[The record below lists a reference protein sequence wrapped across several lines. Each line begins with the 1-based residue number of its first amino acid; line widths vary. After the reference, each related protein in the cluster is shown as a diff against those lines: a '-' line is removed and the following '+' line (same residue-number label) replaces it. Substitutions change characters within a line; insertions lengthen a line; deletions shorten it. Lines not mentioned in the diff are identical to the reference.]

1 MKPGRN
7 DPCPCGSG
15 KKYKHCC
22 LIAGTSS
29 VSDPADLV
37 WRRMRALLE
46 GYVSRMIGFIH
57 EAYGPS
63 AVHEAW
69 QEFIG
74 QDDVELDLNTP
85 LMQLFMP
92 WFFSC
97 WSPDAVDTRVVKK
110 SLHDVIPIKAYLAAK
125 GSRLDPLLRRYMDS
139 LLSAPF
145 TFFEVMACT
154 PGQSMAL
161 RDIMTREEYAV
172 TERSASKGLTRGD
185 LLFGQLASVDKLTM
199 LEASNAFAISPLE
212 KAQII
217 ELRARIA
224 IANPVITRE
233 VLRDCDYEL
242 LNVFHEIAE
251 RVFNPKMPSLQ
262 NTDGE
267 ALAPHKL
274 VFDLNVPPQAAFDAL
289 KHLGLD
295 QSEKEQLADATH
307 DAAGKLTHVRFTWM
321 KRGNKMHAAWDNTT
335 MGTIEIDGKR
345 LTAEVNSAARAATI
359 RQLIESELGEGA
371 RYRAS
376 EIQSLEKMLAE
387 SRAANGGRGS
397 AAALEQQRLK
407 ELPEVREKIA
417 EMTAAHW
424 ERWVEQPV
432 PMLGNRTPLDAV
444 KDADGREIVESLIIQ
459 AERHAQTNAPTDP
472 AVFLRL
478 RARLGLVE
486 N

>member
-22 LIAGTSS
+22 LIAETNSAS
-29 VSDPADLV
+29 EPAELA
-37 WRRMRALLE
+37 WRRMRALLK
-46 GYVSRMIGFIH
+46 GYPPRMMGFIH

-63 AVHEAW
+63 AMHEAW
-69 QEFIG
+69 REFIG

-92 WFFSC
+92 WFFAC
-97 WSPDAVDTRVVKK
+97 WSPDPVDTRVVKQ

-125 GSRLDPLLRRYMDS
+125 GSRLDPLLRRYMES

-145 TFFEVMACT
+145 TFFEVMACD
-154 PGQSMAL
+154 PGQSMSL

-185 LLFGQLASVDKLTM
+185 LLFGQLASVDTLTM
-199 LEASNAFAISPLE
+199 LEASNAFAISPME

-224 IANPVITRE
+224 SAHPLITRQL
-233 VLRDCDYEL
+233 LRDYDFEL
-242 LNVFHEIAE
+242 LEVFHEIAE
-251 RVFNPKMPSLQ
+251 RTFNPKMPSLQ

-267 ALAPHKL
+267 ALSPHKL
-274 VFDLNVPPQAAFDAL
+274 VFDLNVPPQAAFNAL

-295 QSEKEQLADATH
+295 ESEEEQLADAAH
-307 DAAGKLTHVRFTWM
+307 DAAGNLKHVRFTWM
-321 KRGNKMHAAWDNTT
+321 KRGNKLHTEWDNTT
-335 MGTIEIDGKR
+335 MGTIAIDGKR
-345 LTAEVNSAARAATI
+345 LTAEVNSATRAATL
-359 RQLIESELGEGA
+359 RQLIESELGDGV

-376 EIQSLEKMLAE
+376 KIQSLEKMLAE
-387 SRAANGGRGS
+387 SRAAGGGRDS
-397 AAALEQQRLK
+397 AAAQEQQRLK
-407 ELPEVREKIA
+407 ELPEVREKISA
-417 EMTAAHW
+417 MTAAHW
-424 ERWVEQPV
+424 ERWVDQPL

-444 KDADGREIVESLIIQ
+444 KDADGREIVESIIIQ
-459 AERHAQTNAPTDP
+459 AERHAQTDVPTDP

-478 RARLGLVE
+478 RTRLGLVE